1 MRAFIIGLIRQAMV
15 VPAMA
20 ALLPL
25 VASGCTDPY
34 GNFQYTGESRIYPI
48 LDVPTGDLPP
58 SSVGDFGMP
67 VTAFSEPAE
76 DSGGHSRYYVDRA
89 LEDPGKRTL
98 TLRINRVF
106 MKYLADLDPSK
117 EVLAYVEVVDHAD
130 PQQKHRRVIFDNEFQ
145 VEGAYLNFNN
155 KIVYGPRIFH
165 GRPIEIN
172 FYVFELDQKENRV
185 AIEAVQEIKKTVALL
200 GPQVAVPAN
209 LIGDIVIGLIGINI
223 DDREL
228 QFNCTLIPSTTLKPD
243 TADQRIRGQL
253 LRTGNY
259 VLVKEERSRL
269 NASLA
274 STISFDD
281 ERSFPQWVADEDLR
295 SKFDWKWPNVV
306 YMGGEL
312 KVTRAYDKLVRDAQ
326 GGPRTSAERLMEFH
340 RQPEGKGVFGA
351 GKKEIKPYYQK
362 SIWNLETPFTSG
374 RATIP
379 DLQDKPGMPAPV
391 ESAKLGEQP
400 VSQKTRKDFESFVN
414 ANYTNYRSKSYL
426 SFTIQDQLSAMDE
439 AVLTEL
445 EKPDSARIAEIVP
458 SLTEEQAK
466 AVIGSM
472 GAAVRVA
479 VVHHIARNRLKS
491 KNSEEDINSE
501 VAALKKRFGDEYEPE
516 IRAEAD
522 MRIERLRELAF
533 RTGFDPAKNL
543 AEFKKKLGELL
554 PTLKQISPDLAKFAE
569 VFIRDSVP
577 TTQPS
582 S

>member
-1 MRAFIIGLIRQAMV
+1 MREKSVSPSHRLLVASTI
-15 VPAMA
+15 A
-20 ALLPL
+20 ALLSVIAP
-25 VASGCTDPY
+25 GCTDPY

-58 SSVGDFGMP
+58 ATVGDFGMP
-67 VTAFSEPAE
+67 VTAFSEPTE

-98 TLRINRVF
+98 TLRINRIF

-117 EVLAYVEVVDHAD
+117 EVLAFVEVVDYAD
-130 PQQKHRRVIFDNEFQ
+130 PRQKHRRVIFDNEFQ

-185 AIEAVQEIKKTVALL
+185 AIEAVKEIKKTVTLL

-209 LIGDIVIGLIGINI
+209 LVGDIVIGLIGINV

-228 QFNCTLIPSTTLKPD
+228 QFNCTLIPSTTLKAD
-243 TADQRIRGQL
+243 VADQRVRGQL

-274 STISFDD
+274 STMSFDD
-281 ERSFPQWVADEDLR
+281 ERSFPQWIWDDELR
-295 SKFDWKWPNVV
+295 GRFDWPWPNVV

-312 KVTRAYDKLVRDAQ
+312 KITRAFDKLVRDAQ
-326 GGPRTSAERLMEFH
+326 GGPQTSAEIFVEHH
-340 RQPEGKGVFGA
+340 RQPGAKGAFGEEQKA
-351 GKKEIKPYYQK
+351 STPYYQRT
-362 SIWNLETPFTSG
+362 IRNLDTPFTPG
-374 RATIP
+374 AATIT
-379 DLQDKPGMPAPV
+379 DLKDKQGMPAPM
-391 ESAKLGEQP
+391 ESAKPGEQP
-400 VSQKTRKDFESFVN
+400 ASRETRKDFESFVN
-414 ANYTNYRSKSYL
+414 ANYTNYRSKSYV
-426 SFTIQDQLSAMDE
+426 SFTIQDQLTAMDE
-439 AVLTEL
+439 VVLTEQ
-445 EKPDSARIAEIVP
+445 EKADSTRIAEIVP
-458 SLTEEQAK
+458 SLTEEQQK

-479 VVHHIARNRLKS
+479 VVHHIARNTLKS
-491 KNSEEDINSE
+491 KNSEEDINKE
-501 VAALKKRFGDEYEPE
+501 VAALKKRFGDVYEPE

-522 MRIERLRELAF
+522 LRIDRLRELAY

-543 AEFKKKLGELL
+543 AEFKKKLAEIL